1 MTYDEALKY
10 AIGLMICSGLQSISS
25 NQFFMMGSHNGM
37 KVRIAVCSLIYRKV
51 RNDIPKTK
59 KCCAI
64 LNWKYFSLP
73 LVTVVAIITNSIG
86 WNSTGQSS
94 KSIIEWCESLWMGF
108 VVNERDVDCSA
119 ALNHSCVFTV
129 ARNRCSRFDWHF
141 DYIHYCAYSK

>member
-59 KCCAI
+59 KFCVI
-64 LNWKYFSLP
+64 LN
-73 LVTVVAIITNSIG
+73 
-86 WNSTGQSS
+86 
-94 KSIIEWCESLWMGF
+94 
-108 VVNERDVDCSA
+108 
-119 ALNHSCVFTV
+119 
-129 ARNRCSRFDWHF
+129 
-141 DYIHYCAYSK
+141 